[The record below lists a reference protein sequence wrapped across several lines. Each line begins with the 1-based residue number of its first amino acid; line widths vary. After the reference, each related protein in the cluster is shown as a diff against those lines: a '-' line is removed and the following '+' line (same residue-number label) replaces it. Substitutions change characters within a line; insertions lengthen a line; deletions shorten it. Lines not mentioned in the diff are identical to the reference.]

1 MSRTIASFF
10 LTAALAAPAFA
21 QQGAW
26 VHLSVRDARHD
37 RMEVRINLPAPVVVR
52 AAPLIPETDEAGYR
66 LVVGD
71 DSISARDLAS
81 ILAALR
87 AATDGTAVRRD
98 TGDAIIEAS
107 RAGDR
112 VELVVREE
120 YGGDTITAT
129 LPFAVADALAAGGR
143 RLDVAGAVRNLAAAG
158 GGEFALITAD
168 RSRIRIWVDGTPH
181 QQGE

>member
-1 MSRTIASFF
+1 MSRTLASIF

-26 VHLSVRDARHD
+26 VHVSVRDARHD
-37 RMEVRINLPAPVVVR
+37 RMKVRINLPAPVVVR
-52 AAPLIPETDEAGYR
+52 AAPLIPESDEAGYR

-87 AATDGTAVRRD
+87 AATDGTTVRRD
-98 TGDAIIEAS
+98 SGDAIIEAA
-107 RAGDR
+107 RAGDH
-112 VELVVREE
+112 VQLVVREE
-120 YGGDTITAT
+120 YGGTVVAT
-129 LPFAVADALAAGGR
+129 LPFPVADALAAGGR
-143 RLDVAGAVRNLAAAG
+143 RLDVAEAVRSLAAAG